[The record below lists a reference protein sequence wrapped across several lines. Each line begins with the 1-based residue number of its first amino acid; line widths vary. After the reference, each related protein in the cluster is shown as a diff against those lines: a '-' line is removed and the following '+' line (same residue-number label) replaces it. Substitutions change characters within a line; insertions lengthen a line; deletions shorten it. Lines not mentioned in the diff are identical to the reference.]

1 MLKLPIASAIAD
13 PYSAQRL
20 RCDQR
25 AIATCGLA
33 SNFRL
38 ELGCLTKA
46 MLNEAT
52 LRQVLRRRDE
62 SNADRD
68 TRVKVFTMSG
78 VQIGIPGVGEGDNR
92 LTFPRRYLVGDAL
105 QNAWIRFATE
115 AEKQEAAKSPTV
127 SAVQTWWRYS
137 EVQPL
142 SLAHCSADG
151 LCDEV
156 ASPEQHMGLVGNQ
169 MLALAQNAVVRFENK
184 PCADVDNIHTPPTP

>member
-38 ELGCLTKA
+38 KLGCLAKA
-46 MLNEAT
+46 MLNAGT
-52 LRQVLRRRDE
+52 LRHAAARLDE
-62 SNADRD
+62 INADMG
-68 TRVKVFTMSG
+68 TRVKVFTVSG

-92 LTFPRRYLVGDAL
+92 LTFPRTYLVGEVL
-105 QNAWIRFATE
+105 QVQWIRFATE

-127 SAVQTWWRYS
+127 SALQTWWRYS

-184 PCADVDNIHTPPTP
+184 PCADVDDIPTPPTP